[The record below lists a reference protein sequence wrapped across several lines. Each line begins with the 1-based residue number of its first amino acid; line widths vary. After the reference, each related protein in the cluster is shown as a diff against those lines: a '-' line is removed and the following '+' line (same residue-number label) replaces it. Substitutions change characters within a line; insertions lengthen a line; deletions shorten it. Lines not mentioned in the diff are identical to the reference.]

1 MPSTLPLV
9 GDRRTSFAPIEEQRI
24 ENASFRVRDI
34 ASPGLKATLHH
45 QRQTAIIDLWKTV
58 NIRKQ
63 PAVDPMPTRHRC
75 DIRARLKALRQNSR
89 PLLITPAHMA
99 RRPGDQLDAAIA
111 FATVLMSVIMTVIL
125 HGDIRPIH
133 GPLTMLS
140 DAARFGRCDRRAAYD
155 GISIEDF
162 EANLEI
168 NLDRLHRELRD
179 GTYQPQPVRRIEIPK
194 RGAPGKTRP
203 LGIPSVYDRV
213 CQQAMVN
220 RLEPI
225 FEEVFDPSSFGYRK
239 GRKTP
244 DALSKIWRE
253 VEAGNEWIV
262 DADLKDYFGPQR
274 LLWVRGPRKAHGSR
288 QEASRRWSGAEA
300 DSADA
305 HGGLPEGGPPVRNST
320 GNPARRGHFAA
331 VEQYPSH
338 SL

>member
-140 DAARFGRCDRRAAYD
+140 DAARFGRCDRRAAY
-155 GISIEDF
+155 
-162 EANLEI
+162 N
-168 NLDRLHRELRD
+168 
-179 GTYQPQPVRRIEIPK
+179 Q
-194 RGAPGKTRP
+194 
-203 LGIPSVYDRV
+203 
-213 CQQAMVN
+213 
-220 RLEPI
+220 
-225 FEEVFDPSSFGYRK
+225 
-239 GRKTP
+239 
-244 DALSKIWRE
+244 
-253 VEAGNEWIV
+253 
-262 DADLKDYFGPQR
+262 
-274 LLWVRGPRKAHGSR
+274 
-288 QEASRRWSGAEA
+288 
-300 DSADA
+300 
-305 HGGLPEGGPPVRNST
+305 
-320 GNPARRGHFAA
+320 
-331 VEQYPSH
+331 
-338 SL
+338 